1 METIDWKG
9 ILNMLD
15 MEADPFRKGTDC
27 CSTIHTC
34 AGKYKRTLNDIR
46 KVDGKDELPDLL
58 DELEVNCKTILAEGY
73 RMFDVYG
80 RIYLLGMFL

>member
-1 METIDWKG
+1 MESVNWRG
-9 ILNMLD
+9 ILDMLD
-15 MEADPFRKGTDC
+15 MDADPFRNGTDC

-34 AGKYKRTLNDIR
+34 AGKYKRTLNEIR
-46 KVDGKDELPDLL
+46 KVDDSGDLPVLL
-58 DELEVNCKTILAEGY
+58 DELEVNCKTILSEGY